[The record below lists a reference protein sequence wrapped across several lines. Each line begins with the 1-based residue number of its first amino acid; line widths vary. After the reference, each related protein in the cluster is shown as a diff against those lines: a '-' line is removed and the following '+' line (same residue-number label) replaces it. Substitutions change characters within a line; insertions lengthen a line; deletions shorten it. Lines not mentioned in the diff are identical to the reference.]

1 MKMQNKYA
9 IIENNL
15 VVNVTIASA
24 EFAQSQ
30 GWVEMPEYVDGMAV
44 GIGWF
49 YVDNQFI
56 PPAGPSPDVIK
67 TANKQKAES
76 LLQQTDWT
84 EGKSVRD
91 VTRATYLVNGD
102 EFDDYRVSLRV
113 IAVNPP
119 DTEITNWPVKPDE
132 QWSTQ

>member
-49 YVDNQFI
+49 YVDGLFN
-56 PPAGPSPDVIK
+56 PPAPLDYS
-67 TANKQKAES
+67 AQNKAQAES
-76 LLQQTDWT
+76 LLKETDWT
-84 EGKSVRD
+84 ATIDIADPEYSNPYLTNQAEFLSYRSEVR
-91 VTRATYLVNGD
+91 A
-102 EFDDYRVSLRV
+102 
-113 IAVNPP
+113 IAINPP
-119 DTEITNWPVKPDE
+119 TTPVEWPVKPQE
-132 QWSTQ
+132 SWS

>member
-1 MKMQNKYA
+1 MENKYA
-9 IIENNL
+9 IIENSL

-49 YVDNQFI
+49 YSDGVFLS
-56 PPAGPSPDVIK
+56 PPAPNYL
-67 TANKQKAES
+67 AQNKAQAES

-84 EGKSVRD
+84 ATIDIADPAYSNPYLTNQAEFLSYRSEVR
-91 VTRATYLVNGD
+91 A
-102 EFDDYRVSLRV
+102 
-113 IAVNPP
+113 IAINPP
-119 DTEITNWPVKPDE
+119 TTPVEWPVKPQE
-132 QWSTQ
+132 SWS

>member
-1 MKMQNKYA
+1 MENKYA

-15 VVNVTIASA
+15 VVNVTIATA

-30 GWVEMPEYVDGMAV
+30 GWVEIPEYVDGMAV

-49 YVDNQFI
+49 YIDGEFVAPL
-56 PPAGPSPDVIK
+56 PPDYSAQ
-67 TANKQKAES
+67 NKAQAES

-84 EGKSVRD
+84 ATIDIADPAYSNPYLTNQAEFLTYRSEVR
-91 VTRATYLVNGD
+91 A
-102 EFDDYRVSLRV
+102 

-119 DTEITNWPVKPDE
+119 TTLASFPVKPVE
-132 QWSTQ
+132 SWS